1 MSPEPIILYFP
12 RGTCWWVHAPPVV
25 AALQGSN
32 QTSSFH
38 YWRMS
43 PDSQIDNDR
52 CTDFTEMEELAE
64 NARINPPRSGKRLG
78 DTANDPEIGSLSED
92 KGGQYR

>member
-52 CTDFTEMEELAE
+52 CTDFTEIGRKRQDQSSEVGEEVGRHGE
-64 NARINPPRSGKRLG
+64 
-78 DTANDPEIGSLSED
+78 
-92 KGGQYR
+92 